1 MCWIYS
7 TCTKDKEANNFL
19 LRQYLGLEDLK
30 QSFIYIYI
38 EREREI
44 GRERCLHQ
52 RDITHSAQAV
62 KSVTGIAVVPW
73 LSEMDPAARA
83 K

>member
-7 TCTKDKEANNFL
+7 TCTKDKEANNL
-19 LRQYLGLEDLK
+19 LLMQYSGLEDLK
-30 QSFIYIYI
+30 QSFIYI
-38 EREREI
+38 
-44 GRERCLHQ
+44 CLHQ

-62 KSVTGIAVVPW
+62 KSMSGIAVVPW
-73 LSEMDPAARA
+73 LSEMDPAAKA